1 MFDFFDEVQRYV
13 RYTGTQ
19 PKIFQRSNIFGQV
32 RRYRGTQGTQLKNFQ
47 RAQHFWPGTEVQRYT
62 DQNFSEQQH
71 FWPGTEVQRYTAR
84 FLCCAS
90 DNFEKNF
97 DFFDE
102 VQKYARYTGTC
113 TSCISSTWPEILKN
127 V

>member
-1 MFDFFDEVQRYV
+1 MGRY
-13 RYTGTQ
+13 G
-19 PKIFQRSNIFGQV
+19 
-32 RRYRGTQGTQLKNFQ
+32 RYRGTRGTELKNFQ

-62 DQNFSEQQH
+62 AQ
-71 FWPGTEVQRYTAR
+71 

-102 VQKYARYTGTC
+102 VQRYARYMRYTAQNFSEEQHFWAGTGGTEVHEVQ
-113 TSCISSTWPEILKN
+113 S
-127 V
+127 